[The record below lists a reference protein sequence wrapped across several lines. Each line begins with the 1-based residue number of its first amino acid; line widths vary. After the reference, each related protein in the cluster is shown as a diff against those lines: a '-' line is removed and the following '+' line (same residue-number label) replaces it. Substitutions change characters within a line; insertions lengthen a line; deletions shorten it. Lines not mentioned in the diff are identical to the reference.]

1 MLIRNKLEELAR
13 EYKSLEEEMGKPE
26 IIGGPRYLEI
36 SQKYARLR
44 KIMEPYDRLKT
55 FDQAIAEAQGLLKDN
70 DNSDGELR
78 ALAQEEL
85 AQAEPARDRLLEE
98 IRLLL
103 VPEDPRDAN
112 NAIVEI
118 RGGAGGDESALF
130 AAELFRMYRKYSE
143 MHRLNI
149 DLLEAHATPLGG
161 FKQVTFS
168 VVGNGAYGKFK
179 FESGVHRVQRV
190 PDTEAS
196 GRVHTSTITVA
207 VLPEVEDIDIVLKDE
222 DLEIS
227 TFRSSGPGG
236 QNVNKVESAVRIVH
250 KPTGLVVACQE
261 ERSQHKNKEKALKL
275 LRARLQER
283 SEEEQQ
289 QKQSQQRRIQIGSA
303 ARSEKIRTYNF
314 PQNRVTDHRIGL
326 TLHELPEVMEGN
338 IAELIE
344 ALSKAYR
351 EDQLVELESPAK
363 AVPVK

>member
-1 MLIRNKLEELAR
+1 MIRTKLEEITR
-13 EYKSLEEEMGKPE
+13 EFKSLEEEMGKPE
-26 IIGGPRYLEI
+26 IAGGPRYLDI

-44 KIMEPYDRLKT
+44 KIVEPYERLKVL
-55 FDQAIAEAQGLLKDN
+55 DKAIEEAKALLKEP
-70 DNSDGELR
+70 SDGDLH

-85 AQAEPARDRLLEE
+85 TQAEPKRDRLLEG

-112 NAIVEI
+112 NAIIEI
-118 RGGAGGDESALF
+118 RGGAGGEESALF
-130 AAELFRMYRKYSE
+130 AAELFRMYRKYCE
-143 MHRLNI
+143 IHRLHVDILDGN
-149 DLLEAHATPLGG
+149 ATPLGG

-168 VVGNGAYGKFK
+168 VVGQGAYGKFK

-196 GRVHTSTITVA
+196 GRVHTSTVTVA
-207 VLPEVEDIDIVLKDE
+207 VLAEVKDVDIVLRDD
-222 DLEIS
+222 DLEIG

-275 LRARLQER
+275 LRARLQQR
-283 SEEEQQ
+283 YEEEQQ

-314 PQNRVTDHRIGL
+314 PQNRVTDHRINV
-326 TLHELPEVMEGN
+326 TLHELPQVMEGQ
-338 IAELIE
+338 IDDLIE
-344 ALSKAYR
+344 ALGKAYR
-351 EDQLVELESPAK
+351 EDQLADLESPSK
-363 AVPVK
+363 AVSSN